1 MRISD
6 WSSDVCSSDRWSRE
20 SAQLWTDFAA
30 ELEETT
36 GIALAHRNRG
46 GLALLLGEAEVE
58 QRRREI
64 ALMKQQAGATGFDC
78 EIIDPR
84 AVRAMLPRLR
94 PGAEVAGASLG
105 RAWCRGRVGQTV

>member
-1 MRISD
+1 MIRRPPRSTRTD
-6 WSSDVCSSDRWSRE
+6 TLLPYTTLFRSWVQGKGMGFQRYADWSRE
-20 SAQLWTDFAA
+20 SAHLWTGFAA

-64 ALMKQQAGATGFDC
+64 ALMKQQ
-78 EIIDPR
+78 I
-84 AVRAMLPRLR
+84 
-94 PGAEVAGASLG
+94 G
-105 RAWCRGRVGQTV
+105 RAHV